1 MRYWLAR
8 YMCRDGNVEEERV
21 VAGGFSRESSCD
33 ALRGC
38 IVTLFVAAFI
48 D

>member
-8 YMCRDGNVEEERV
+8 YMCRDGNVEKERV

-33 ALRGC
+33 ASRGC
-38 IVTLFVAAFI
+38 IVDFVCRSFH
-48 D
+48 